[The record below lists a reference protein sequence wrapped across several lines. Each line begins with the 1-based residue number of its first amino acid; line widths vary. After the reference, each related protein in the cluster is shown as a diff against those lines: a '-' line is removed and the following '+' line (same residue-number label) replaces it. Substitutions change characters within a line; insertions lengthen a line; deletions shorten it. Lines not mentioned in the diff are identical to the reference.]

1 MCLNKVKRLLKVYAF
16 LQPAVSRTSSARMF
30 KVAATEVAWPW
41 PSNDVSETQLLLIQ
55 SGNSAF
61 MKHPLQLIFQMLS
74 NLN

>member
-1 MCLNKVKRLLKVYAF
+1 MCLNKVKRLLQVYAF

-41 PSNDVSETQLLLIQ
+41 PRNDVSETQLLLIQ

-61 MKHPLQLIFQMLS
+61 AKNPLQQIFQMLI